1 MLFFGGTKHG
11 KSSKHNNNNNNN
23 NLYFILFLKS
33 CLKSNIEYIW
43 GEMEKQFDFNFLFDQ
58 NFHAPE
64 QIIDVSQ
71 MHI

>member
-11 KSSKHNNNNNNN
+11 KSSKHNNNN

-58 NFHAPE
+58 SFHARE
-64 QIIDVSQ
+64 KKIDVYQ
-71 MHI
+71 IHI